1 MKKQYIIYLLLFIA
15 HLLIVNIIADENF
28 RSTQMLD
35 RKKYPSIDLCYIC
48 DGSLNTTFGLF
59 PNINSEDFDFEQGVI
74 ENKRRACW
82 KHGIHDLFCL
92 PAPKPP
98 SKKIV
103 SETFENDPEEE
114 CKTFISIMPPLK
126 TTESCKV
133 NILDNHGR
141 LEDVL
146 IINKNGN
153 ITATN
158 RAWYALPKTQKKD
171 LKYTLIKRIPSKKD
185 FEGKL
190 Q

>member
-1 MKKQYIIYLLLFIA
+1 MKKQYIIYLLPFIF

-28 RSTQMLD
+28 RNTEMLD
-35 RKKYPSIDLCYIC
+35 RKNYPSIDLCYIC

-59 PNINSEDFDFEQGVI
+59 PNINSEEFDFEQDVI
-74 ENKRRACW
+74 EKKRRACW

-92 PAPKPP
+92 PAPKTPNMN
-98 SKKIV
+98 IG
-103 SETFENDPEEE
+103 SETFKNDLEEE

-133 NILDNHGR
+133 NILDNHGK

-146 IINKNGN
+146 IINKNGT
-153 ITATN
+153 IAATN
-158 RAWYALPKTQKKD
+158 RSWYALPKTQKKD
-171 LKYTLIKRIPSKKD
+171 LKYTLVKRIPSKKD

>member
-1 MKKQYIIYLLLFIA
+1 MEKQYVLYLLLFIA
-15 HLLIVNIIADENF
+15 HLLIINIIADEGV
-28 RSTQMLD
+28 RSTQVLD
-35 RKKYPSIDLCYIC
+35 GKNYPSIDLCYIC

-59 PNINSEDFDFEQGVI
+59 PNINSEDFDFEQDVI

-82 KHGIHDLFCL
+82 KHGIHDLFCV

-98 SKKIV
+98 NMKIG
-103 SETFENDPEEE
+103 SETFENDPAEE

-133 NILDNHGR
+133 NIKDNHGK

-146 IINKNGN
+146 IINKNGS
-153 ITATN
+153 IAATN
-158 RAWYALPKTQKKD
+158 RTWYALPKTQKKD
-171 LKYTLIKRIPSKKD
+171 LKYTLIKRISSKKD

>member
-1 MKKQYIIYLLLFIA
+1 MKKQYIIYLLLFIS

-28 RSTQMLD
+28 RNTEMLD
-35 RKKYPSIDLCYIC
+35 RKNYPSIDLCYIC

-59 PNINSEDFDFEQGVI
+59 PNIKSEDFDFEQDVM

-98 SKKIV
+98 NMKIG

-133 NILDNHGR
+133 NILDNHGK

-146 IINKNGN
+146 IINKNGS
-153 ITATN
+153 IAATN
-158 RAWYALPKTQKKD
+158 RSWYALPKTQKKD
-171 LKYTLIKRIPSKKD
+171 LKYTLVKRIPSKKD

>member
-1 MKKQYIIYLLLFIA
+1 MEIQYIIYLLLLIA
-15 HLLIVNIIADENF
+15 HILIVNITADENF
-28 RSTQMLD
+28 RNTEMLD
-35 RKKYPSIDLCYIC
+35 RKNYPSIDLCYIC

-59 PNINSEDFDFEQGVI
+59 PNINSEEFDFEQDVI
-74 ENKRRACW
+74 EKKRRACW

-92 PAPKPP
+92 PAPKTPNMN
-98 SKKIV
+98 IG
-103 SETFENDPEEE
+103 SETFKNDLEEE

-133 NILDNHGR
+133 NIKDNHGK

-146 IINKNGN
+146 IINKNGS
-153 ITATN
+153 IASTN
-158 RAWYALPKTQKKD
+158 RAWYALPKTKKKD
-171 LKYTLIKRIPSKKD
+171 LKYTLIKRISSKKD